1 MVSEKRHPLVET
13 LLGFAGGIVKKIA
26 GAVVVE
32 DLEDV
37 EV

>member
-1 MVSEKRHPLVET
+1 MSEKRHPWVEN

-26 GAVVVE
+26 GGVVVK
-32 DLEDV
+32 DLEDI